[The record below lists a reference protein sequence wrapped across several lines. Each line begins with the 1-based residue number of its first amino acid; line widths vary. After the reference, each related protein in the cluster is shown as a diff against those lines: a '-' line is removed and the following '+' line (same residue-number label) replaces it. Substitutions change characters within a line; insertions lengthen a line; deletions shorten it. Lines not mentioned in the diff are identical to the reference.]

1 MEGKREH
8 NHPAEPKLYEISQAK
23 AQLRQGLE
31 RYLAT
36 SRNESPETF
45 IPEVSESMY
54 RAMTHCDYEGI
65 LRKEDSVP
73 MKPGKSKEIKEEGQV
88 TLVIQKIQKKETLEP
103 SDIKVETEED
113 PLSLSKSSVNQGK
126 LLASLELH
134 S

>member
-8 NHPAEPKLYEISQAK
+8 NHPAEPQLYEISQAK

-73 MKPGKSKEIKEEGQV
+73 MKPGKSREIKEEGQV

-126 LLASLELH
+126 ILASLELH